1 MIWAVIAASAAVYS
15 WKLFGYLIP
24 DRFINGL
31 FRAFADRVTVALL
44 VALVVVQTFS
54 VSGGIVVD
62 ARVPAL
68 AVAALLFWL
77 RVPYIVVVVA
87 AAATAAL
94 LRNFLG
100 F

>member
-1 MIWAVIAASAAVYS
+1 MIWMVLIASLTVYS

-24 DRFINGL
+24 ERWINGY
-31 FRAFADRVTVALL
+31 FRAFADRVTVVLL
-44 VALVVVQTFS
+44 VALVSVQTFTS
-54 VSGGIVVD
+54 TTGLTID

-77 RVPYIVVVVA
+77 RVPYILVVVA
-87 AAATAAL
+87 AAAVAAL

>member
-1 MIWAVIAASAAVYS
+1 MIWAVLAASAAVYS

-24 DRFINGL
+24 ERFINGF

-54 VSGGIVVD
+54 VTGGIALD
-62 ARVPAL
+62 ARFPAL

-77 RVPYIVVVVA
+77 RVPYILVVVA

-94 LRNFLG
+94 LRNYLG